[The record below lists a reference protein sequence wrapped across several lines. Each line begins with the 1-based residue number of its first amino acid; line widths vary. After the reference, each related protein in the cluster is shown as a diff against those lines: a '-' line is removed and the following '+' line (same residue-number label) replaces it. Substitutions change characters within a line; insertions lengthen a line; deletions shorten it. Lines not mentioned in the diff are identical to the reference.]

1 MLLIN
6 QNKIEESIYYTA
18 SFIIKELNAK
28 DQLQNVLCN
37 LYSLPRLVIPN

>member
-18 SFIIKELNAK
+18 SFIKELNAK